1 MAYVLTADALITGL
15 TGAAVEA
22 PAILVEGTQ
31 IVRVT
36 GRSDPTLPAGAERID
51 LDGCTLMPGLIDCHV
66 HMIFDAGDDPV
77 ASLRAETD
85 EHALLRMGV
94 EARAMLQA
102 GITTARDLGDRD
114 FLSLP
119 LRDAI
124 DEGLI
129 EGPRLVCAGPPL
141 TTTAGHCWY
150 LGGEADGEVAI
161 RKGVRERVKR
171 GVNCIKVM
179 ATGGGMTPG
188 SNMLRAQFSVDELRA
203 VVDESHRLEK
213 HVAAHCHGTEGIRR
227 AVEAGV
233 DTLEHCSFQGAQG
246 TDFDERVAEQIAAK
260 GIWVSP
266 TITIGFLRLEA
277 MLAAGAADARMQRM
291 MANIGTRW
299 TRLQRMREL
308 GCRFIGSTDDGIAH
322 APHDAFAPAM
332 ALWVKQ
338 GGFPAEEV
346 IRASTGIAAEVI
358 GVGSETGS
366 IVEGKAADIL
376 AVAGNPLQDIDA
388 LTRPVLVMKGGRVYR
403 HDRSAVAHPA
413 AAAR

>member
-1 MAYVLTADALITGL
+1 MAYVLTADTLLTGL
-15 TGAAVEA
+15 ESAPISD
-22 PAILVEGTQ
+22 PAILVEGAK
-31 IVRVT
+31 IMRVT
-36 GRSDPTLPAGAERID
+36 QTSDPSLPADAERID
-51 LDGCTLMPGLIDCHV
+51 LRGCTLMPGLIDCHV
-66 HMIFDAGDDPV
+66 HMIFDASDDPV
-77 ASLRAETD
+77 ASLAAETD

-94 EARAMLQA
+94 EARSMLQA
-102 GITTARDLGDRD
+102 GITSARDLGDRN

-129 EGPRLVCAGPPL
+129 AGPRLICAGPPV

-150 LGGEADGEVAI
+150 LGGEVDGEVAI
-161 RKGVRERVKR
+161 RRGVRERVKR

-203 VVDESHRLEK
+203 VVDEAHRLEK

-233 DTLEHCSFQGAQG
+233 DTLEHCSFQGVDG
-246 TDFDERVAEQIAAK
+246 VDFDERVAEQIAAK

-266 TITIGFLRLEA
+266 TITIGMLRLEA
-277 MLAAGAADARMQRM
+277 MAAAGQTDARLERFRRNME
-291 MANIGTRW
+291 TRW

-338 GGFPAEEV
+338 GGFPADEV
-346 IRASTGIAAEVI
+346 IRASTSIAAEVI
-358 GVGSETGS
+358 GIGADTGS
-366 IVEGKAADIL
+366 LRDGKGADIL
-376 AVAGNPLQDIDA
+376 AVSGNPLRDIDA
-388 LTRPVLVMKGGRVYR
+388 LTRPVLVMKGGVIARD
-403 HDRSAVAHPA
+403 DRSLVAREA

>member
-1 MAYVLTADALITGL
+1 MAYILTADALITGL
-15 TGAAVEA
+15 DRAAVEA
-22 PAILVEGTQ
+22 PAILVEGTK
-31 IVRVT
+31 IARVT
-36 GRSDPTLPAGAERID
+36 KRSDPMLPAEADVID
-51 LDGCTLMPGLIDCHV
+51 LGSCTLMPGLIDCHV

-77 ASLRAETD
+77 ATLAPETD
-85 EHALLRMGV
+85 AHALLRMGV

-102 GITTARDLGDRD
+102 GITTARDLGDRN

-124 DEGLI
+124 DEGLV
-129 EGPRLVCAGPPL
+129 EGPRLVCAGPPV

-203 VVDESHRLEK
+203 LVDEAHRLEK

-233 DTLEHCSFQGAQG
+233 DTLEHCSFQGAEG

-266 TITIGFLRLEA
+266 TITIGFLRFEA
-277 MLAAGAADARMQRM
+277 MLTAGVSDARMQRM
-291 MANIGTRW
+291 RTNMETRW
-299 TRLQRMREL
+299 TRLQRLREL
-308 GCRFIGSTDDGIAH
+308 GCRFVGSTDDGIAH
-322 APHDAFAPAM
+322 APHDAFAPAL
-332 ALWVKQ
+332 ALWVHQ
-338 GGFPAEEV
+338 GGFPADEV
-346 IRASTGIAAEVI
+346 IRASTSVAANVI
-358 GVGSETGS
+358 GVGAETGS
-366 IVEGKAADIL
+366 ISEGKEADIL
-376 AVAGNPLQDIDA
+376 AVAGTPLDDIDA
-388 LTRPVLVMKGGRVYR
+388 LTRPVFVMKGGRIYR
-403 HDRSAVAHPA
+403 DDRSAVGREA